1 MEVVFFDANVSMLDN
16 LDTQSFKTAGTSQ
29 DEKTLLIC
37 SSGLICNQAVLCWQI
52 YAIDMMKYQVVVT
65 YTFFTRNSP

>member
-29 DEKTLLIC
+29 DEKTLIC

-52 YAIDMMKYQVVVT
+52 YAIDMMKYQVVT
-65 YTFFTRNSP
+65 YTFVTGNSP

>member
-29 DEKTLLIC
+29 DEKTLIC
-37 SSGLICNQAVLCWQI
+37 SFGLICNQAVLCWQI
-52 YAIDMMKYQVVVT
+52 YAIDMMKYQVVT
-65 YTFFTRNSP
+65 YTFFTGNSP

>member
-1 MEVVFFDANVSMLDN
+1 MLDN
-16 LDTQSFKTAGTSQ
+16 LDTQSFKITGTSQ

-52 YAIDMMKYQVVVT
+52 YAIDMMKY
-65 YTFFTRNSP
+65 